1 MIGCMNKDIL
11 DDIIHFFE
19 KREQE
24 RLMWKKEFD
33 DNKEVN
39 KYYWCYLLKAYYG
52 AYIPP
57 NKHHNFDSL
66 IEENLTYLGESGT
79 RYYLTTYGE
88 AVVSNII
95 DKYPKAWRFIN
106 DVWSGR

>member
-33 DNKEVN
+33 DNKEVFF
-39 KYYWCYLLKAYYG
+39 YQ
-52 AYIPP
+52 
-57 NKHHNFDSL
+57 S
-66 IEENLTYLGESGT
+66 
-79 RYYLTTYGE
+79 
-88 AVVSNII
+88 VS
-95 DKYPKAWRFIN
+95 F
-106 DVWSGR
+106 S